1 MARVAESVMK
11 SDILLSCGV
20 VPGTVDTKVKGREI
34 CVQDSHRWYER
45 QLKTPCSSVNIKHLA
60 TRHLRDLVQP
70 PLFPK
75 SRNESSDL
83 PRVTW

>member
-20 VPGTVDTKVKGREI
+20 EPGTVDTKVKGAEI
-34 CVQDSHRWYER
+34 CVQASHRGYER
-45 QLKTPCSSVNIKHLA
+45 QLKTPCSSANVKRLA

-70 PLFPK
+70 PLFPR
-75 SRNESSDL
+75 SRNGNSDL
-83 PRVTW
+83 PSVTC